1 MLTYF
6 LYPVRLLWKLNLF
19 SEIQCHVLLKNFYE
33 IFQNLYHFV
42 FQRQKIVE
50 LKKWLISCLST
61 ISFYFKIPGILSLL
75 SISLSCF
82 LLFPLTHTTGKH
94 AVFNGIKCLP
104 LKTFKRFC
112 FYLLHVW
119 RKSSTD
125 FLTSLSGIHPEF
137 TPICCC
143 SGKGPRSRNAV
154 HCSQVLANF
163 MLLGNSWLLLVGYAE
178 E

>member
-1 MLTYF
+1 MLTYS

-61 ISFYFKIPGILSLL
+61 ISFYFEISGILYSLW
-75 SISLSCF
+75 ISLSCF
-82 LLFPLTHTTGKH
+82 LLLPLTHTTEKH
-94 AVFNGIKCLP
+94 ATFSWIKHLP
-104 LKTFKRFC
+104 LNEFKRFC
-112 FYLLHVW
+112 FYLLHVR

-125 FLTSLSGIHPEF
+125 FLRLRTSRIHPEF
-137 TPICCC
+137 AP
-143 SGKGPRSRNAV
+143 N
-154 HCSQVLANF
+154 
-163 MLLGNSWLLLVGYAE
+163 LLLIQQGPQK
-178 E
+178 